1 MHVFSLVWCNFL
13 LWSLNK
19 LNIRPVFGHTQFEPR
34 NFKHILFLLTFPL
47 HTTVLAENNIFN
59 LLSFIISVSC
69 VYMGMYH
76 HNATLYLIVPCCLRF
91 NHSNTLRKS
100 QLTTHKKLG
109 NLQKKIS
116 SFEPWKIHWN
126 DYKPNQNEC
135 QKIIFIEWP
144 PMTSYY
150 RLIHTNISSN
160 KA

>member
-69 VYMGMYH
+69 VCIWECTTIMQHYTWLCHVVCVLIIQILYANHNWQHTKNLVIFKKKSRLLNHGKSIGMII
-76 HNATLYLIVPCCLRF
+76 NPIKMSA
-91 NHSNTLRKS
+91 
-100 QLTTHKKLG
+100 KK
-109 NLQKKIS
+109 
-116 SFEPWKIHWN
+116 
-126 DYKPNQNEC
+126 
-135 QKIIFIEWP
+135 
-144 PMTSYY
+144 
-150 RLIHTNISSN
+150 
-160 KA
+160 